1 MKAWSY
7 SSWGSIRIFRE
18 LPLFLSAPNGSS
30 TQVCTKFLMSDCAV
44 HSEPEWESFAKDRQR
59 WEKPIEGTVQYK
71 GKSKGE
77 KMPESI

>member
-1 MKAWSY
+1 
-7 SSWGSIRIFRE
+7 
-18 LPLFLSAPNGSS
+18 
-30 TQVCTKFLMSDCAV
+30 MSDCAL

-77 KMPESI
+77 KMPESV